1 MLPITKP
8 TLLLDK
14 EKCLRN
20 ISRMAEKARLN
31 HVRLRPHFKTHQS
44 HEIGRWFRNFGVE
57 AITVSS
63 LSMADYFADDGWSDI
78 TVAFPVNVR
87 EFELINKL
95 AGKIKLNLLVES
107 PAVAKILGERI
118 HQPAGVFIK
127 IDSGYHR
134 TGVDP
139 ADKTLID
146 SILHEIK
153 NAATL
158 SFRGFLTHAG
168 HSYKSRSRNEI
179 EQVHDSSLDVMRTI
193 REHYQ
198 KDYPK
203 FTISIGD
210 TPSCSVMEDF
220 TGVDEIRPGNFV
232 FYDVTQS
239 LIGSCSLD
247 DVAVCMASPVVS
259 KHPQRN
265 ELVIYGGSVH
275 FSKDSISEDGHLLFG
290 KVVRLN
296 ESGWDTTPTTLF
308 IKSLSQEHGI
318 IQGSPEEINK
328 VKEGDVLGVLPVHS
342 CLTADCMGEYMTT
355 QGEWIKHFRYHP
367 G

>member
-8 TLLLDK
+8 TQLLDK

-20 ISRMAEKARLN
+20 ISRMTDKARRHN
-31 HVRLRPHFKTHQS
+31 VRFRPHFKTHQS
-44 HEIGRWFRNFGVE
+44 HEIGRWFRSYEVE
-57 AITVSS
+57 GITVSS
-63 LSMADYFADDGWSDI
+63 LSMAEYFAEDGWNDI
-78 TVAFPVNVR
+78 TVAFPVNVH
-87 EFELINKL
+87 EYELINKL

-107 PAVAKILGERI
+107 PAVVKILGERI
-118 HQPAGVFIK
+118 RQPVGVFIK

-134 TGVDP
+134 TGADP
-139 ADKTLID
+139 SDTNFID
-146 SILHEIK
+146 SILREIIGS
-153 NAATL
+153 AYF

-168 HSYKSRSRNEI
+168 HSYKARSRNEI
-179 EQVHDSSLDVMRTI
+179 EKIHLNSVEVMRAVKTY
-193 REHYQ
+193 YQ
-198 KDYPK
+198 RDYPK
-203 FTISIGD
+203 LQISIGD

-220 TGVDEIRPGNFV
+220 IGVDEIRPGNFV

-247 DVAVCMASPVVS
+247 DVAVCMACPVVS

-296 ESGWDTTPTTLF
+296 ESSWDTTPTTLF

-318 IQGSPEEINK
+318 IQGSVDEINR
-328 VKEGDVLGVLPVHS
+328 VKEGDVLGILPVHS
-342 CLTADCMGEYMTT
+342 CLTADCMGEYLTT
-355 QGEWIKHFRYHP
+355 QGERIKHFHYRHR
-367 G
+367 